1 MKTAFVYPGQGS
13 QYVGMGMD
21 LLDED
26 DRLAEWFH
34 GVCDRLDFPL
44 EERLREGP
52 SRALERTRITQPA
65 MFVVNHLFHRY
76 LTRSRVDVD
85 VFAGHSLGEY
95 NALVAAG
102 RIGFDELLPAV
113 CLRGRLMD
121 EQAQRVDGGMAAV
134 LKLSPEDL
142 RELCAAINDL
152 DAVEGTVEVA
162 LYNSPGQSVVS
173 GSTEA
178 IEALVDRA
186 SEAGALK
193 AVELDVSGPWHSRYM
208 EGARGPLREALESL
222 SWSPGQPVVTNVTAS
237 ELGEKEPVGDLVDQ
251 LVEPVRWVAS
261 IRHMMQRG
269 VERFVEV
276 GPGEVLT
283 GLIGRIARDAGA
295 DVTVH
300 STDTLETTRATIGAI
315 EDA

>member
-13 QYVGMGMD
+13 QYVGMGVD
-21 LLDED
+21 LLEED

-44 EERLREGP
+44 EKRLREGP
-52 SRALERTRITQPA
+52 SSALERTRITQPA
-65 MFVVNHLFHRY
+65 MFVVNHLYHRY
-76 LTRSRVDVD
+76 VTRSGVDVD

-102 RIGFDELLPAV
+102 RIAFEELLPAV

-121 EQAQRVDGGMAAV
+121 EQARRVDGGMAAV
-134 LKLSPEDL
+134 LKLPPEEL
-142 RELCAAINDL
+142 RALCE
-152 DAVEGTVEVA
+152 AVNEDDEVDGTVEVA

-173 GSTEA
+173 GSREA
-178 IEALVDRA
+178 LEALVDRA
-186 SEAGALK
+186 SGAGALK

-208 EGARGPLREALESL
+208 EGAREPLREALESL
-222 SWSPGQPVVTNVTAS
+222 AWSPGQPVVTNVTAA
-237 ELGEKEPVGDLVDQ
+237 ELGEDDPVEGLVDQ
-251 LVEPVRWVAS
+251 LVEPVRWTES
-261 IRHMMQRG
+261 IRYMLDRG

-283 GLIGRIARDAGA
+283 GLINRVARDAGA
-295 DVTVH
+295 DVSVY
-300 STDTLETTRATIGAI
+300 STDTLETTRSTMGAI
-315 EDA
+315 QDA